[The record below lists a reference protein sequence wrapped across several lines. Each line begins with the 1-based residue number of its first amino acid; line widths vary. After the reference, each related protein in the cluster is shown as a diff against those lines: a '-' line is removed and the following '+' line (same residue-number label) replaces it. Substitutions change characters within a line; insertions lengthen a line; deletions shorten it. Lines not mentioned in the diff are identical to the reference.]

1 MLPLF
6 LFPCKYFVESSVIP
20 SIMELMKNIDE
31 AKNMLDSWIQALSS
45 VLIGKELPI
54 RLIIASF
61 LARGHVLLEDV
72 PGTGKTLLSKAM
84 AKSLGLAFSRIQ
96 FTPDL
101 LPTDITG
108 LSLFD
113 RSQQLFQFRPG
124 PLFSDIILA
133 DEVNRATPRTQ
144 SAMLEAMAEGQV
156 TVDGS
161 THQLSP
167 FFFVM
172 ATENPID
179 YEGTFPLPEA
189 QLDRF
194 LIRLDLGYPDEEAE
208 KAILCAYQTQ
218 NPLHKLQTLY
228 KAEDLTALLRMV
240 DTVTVSPEVQSYVV
254 RLARAS
260 RVHPRVVLGVSPR
273 GSLALQRLAMSWAF
287 LQGRSFVLPDD
298 VKALA
303 IPALSHRLLLS
314 TEARIKREKPIDIL
328 RELLDQVAVVSA

>member
-1 MLPLF
+1 MLF
-6 LFPCKYFVESSVIP
+6 R
-20 SIMELMKNIDE
+20 SIEQ
-31 AKNMLDSWIQALSS
+31 AKNKLDSWIQALSS

-84 AKSLGLAFSRIQ
+84 AKSMGLAFSRIQ

-208 KAILCAYQTQ
+208 KAILLAYQNQ
-218 NPLHKLQTLY
+218 NPLKSLTSLFQ
-228 KAEDLTALLRMV
+228 AEELKSLLEMV
-240 DTVTVSPEVQSYVV
+240 DSITISPEVQSYIV
-254 RLARAS
+254 RLVRAS
-260 RVHPRVVLGVSPR
+260 REHPRIDRKSVV
-273 GSLALQRLAMSWAF
+273 
-287 LQGRSFVLPDD
+287 
-298 VKALA
+298 
-303 IPALSHRLLLS
+303 
-314 TEARIKREKPIDIL
+314 
-328 RELLDQVAVVSA
+328 

>member
-1 MLPLF
+1 
-6 LFPCKYFVESSVIP
+6 
-20 SIMELMKNIDE
+20 MELMKNIDE

-45 VLIGKELPI
+45 VLIGKEQPI

-208 KAILCAYQTQ
+208 KDILSAYQTQ
-218 NPLHKLQTLY
+218 NPLHKLQSLY
-228 KAEDLTALLRMV
+228 KAEDLIALLRMV
-240 DTVTVSPEVQSYVV
+240 DTVTVSPEVQSYIV
-254 RLARAS
+254 RLVRAS

-328 RELLDQVAVVSA
+328 KELLDQVAVVSA

>member
-1 MLPLF
+1 
-6 LFPCKYFVESSVIP
+6 
-20 SIMELMKNIDE
+20 MELMNNITQE
-31 AKNMLDSWIQALSS
+31 KTKLELWIKELSA
-45 VLIGKELPI
+45 VLIGKETPI

-156 TVDGS
+156 TVDGT
-161 THQLSP
+161 THTLSP

-194 LIRLDLGYPDEEAE
+194 LIRLDLGYPDEVAE
-208 KAILCAYQTQ
+208 NAILLAYQTQ
-218 NPLHKLQTLY
+218 NPLKQLQTLFQH
-228 KAEDLTALLRMV
+228 EELTALLQRV
-240 DTVTVSPEVQSYVV
+240 DQITVSPEVQSYIV
-254 RLARAS
+254 RLVRAS
-260 RVHPRVVLGVSPR
+260 REHPRVVLGVSPR

-303 IPALSHRLLLS
+303 VPALSHRLLLS
-314 TEARIKREKPIDIL
+314 TEARIKREKPIDII
-328 RELLDQVAVVSA
+328 RELIDQVAVVPA